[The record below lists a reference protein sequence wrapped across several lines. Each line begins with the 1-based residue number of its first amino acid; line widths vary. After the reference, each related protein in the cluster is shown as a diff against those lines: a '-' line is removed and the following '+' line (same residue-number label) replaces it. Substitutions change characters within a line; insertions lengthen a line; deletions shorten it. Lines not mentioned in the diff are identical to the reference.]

1 MTHEEQNIGGG
12 AEHPGSDEQKVSLM
26 LSGLKRVEAPKDF
39 DFHLKARIAK
49 GRPEEIRPA
58 SLFPILKYALPLAL
72 VLFVSAGLLL
82 RSSYNSWEEPTVAE
96 TTAPQPPP
104 TSRLDGPKDPV
115 NTVSVPAPVS
125 SDNNRTSSDDAFE
138 VATDSKKP
146 ASGGSKDFINRPDR
160 PLILPGAGSVDKA
173 ISAPT
178 PRNPPGTGQKKY
190 TAREGLEELLGVVAD
205 FENGNWVAKSL
216 KPNMPGDNVGVK
228 TGDRIIALDGKPI
241 DDKTKFDGG
250 VSVTTIRVSRDGKI
264 LELDSKSKPK

>member
-1 MTHEEQNIGGG
+1 MTHEEHNIGGG

-96 TTAPQPPP
+96 TIAPQPSPA
-104 TSRLDGPKDPV
+104 SRPDGPKDPV
-115 NTVSVPAPVS
+115 NAVSLPTPVS
-125 SDNNRTSSDDAFE
+125 GNNSRISTGDDPEIA
-138 VATDSKKP
+138 VDSKRP
-146 ASGGSKDFINRPDR
+146 AGGGSRDFINKPAR
-160 PLILPGAGSVDKA
+160 PLIPSEAGSVDKA

-190 TAREGLEELLGVVAD
+190 TAREGLEELLGIEAD
-205 FENGNWVAKSL
+205 FENGNWVVKSL
-216 KPNMPGDNVGVK
+216 RPNMVGDQVGVK
-228 TGDRIIALDGKPI
+228 KGDLVIALDGTPI
-241 DDKTKFDGG
+241 DDKTEFDGG